1 MLITLQNI
9 DNQNAIIQL
18 NTIKNMDKLHQ
29 KAPFFVLFQHLSII
43 STTHYSN
50 HHLFIIYKK
59 DKKNKEDNK

>member
-1 MLITLQNI
+1 MLITLQNT

-18 NTIKNMDKLHQ
+18 NTIKNMDNLYQ
-29 KAPFFVLFQHLSII
+29 KASFFYYFQHLSII
-43 STTHYSN
+43 STSHYSN

>member
-1 MLITLQNI
+1 MLITLQNT

-18 NTIKNMDKLHQ
+18 NTIKNMDNLYQ
-29 KAPFFVLFQHLSII
+29 KASFFVLFQHLSII

-50 HHLFIIYKK
+50 HHLSIIYKK